1 MSKESIW
8 QARIEPWASRSR
20 VQGLNRPVRHTS
32 KLEKDAQKSSKE
44 AEWWFGCSGD
54 KDQE

>member
-1 MSKESIW
+1 MSKESI
-8 QARIEPWASRSR
+8 QQVRIEPWASRSR

-44 AEWWFGCSGD
+44 AE
-54 KDQE
+54 